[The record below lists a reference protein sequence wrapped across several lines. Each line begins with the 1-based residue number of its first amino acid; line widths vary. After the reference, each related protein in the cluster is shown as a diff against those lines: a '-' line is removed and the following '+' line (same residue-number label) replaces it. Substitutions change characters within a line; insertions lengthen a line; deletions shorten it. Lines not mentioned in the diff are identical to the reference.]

1 MAKQPTAQPAGIK
14 VKMLCMISGAEP
26 PVNVGDIVT
35 VDAAEAKRLIEIG
48 AAVEEKDA

>member
-1 MAKQPTAQPAGIK
+1 MAKQPTGVK

-26 PVNVGDIVT
+26 PVNAGDVIT
-35 VDAAEAKRLIEIG
+35 VDAEEARRLINNG